1 MLPVTQLLQIFT
13 ELSNK
18 QAFSNL
24 RPIGKLTPIFLLKY
38 WWEMEQL
45 KIDKALDHVIFREI
59 KPEKNSIMGIAKV
72 KISNEVQ

>member
-1 MLPVTQLLQIFT
+1 
-13 ELSNK
+13 
-18 QAFSNL
+18 
-24 RPIGKLTPIFLLKY
+24 
-38 WWEMEQL
+38 MEQL